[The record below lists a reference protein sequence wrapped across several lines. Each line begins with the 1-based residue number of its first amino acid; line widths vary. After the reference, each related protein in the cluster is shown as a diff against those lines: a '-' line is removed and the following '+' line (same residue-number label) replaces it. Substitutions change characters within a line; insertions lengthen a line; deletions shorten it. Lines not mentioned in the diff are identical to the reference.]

1 MWTESYIIVVISKHI
16 EENKGFLHNYTKLHL
31 VHIAAFSVFRESNKT
46 VLVLFN
52 TLWLNKTSVVPSFRV
67 HTVHRAP
74 LLWRSQ
80 RQNSVTQYKPR
91 NTSSQ
96 KRHDCWLV
104 ALDCEQSKQK
114 KKIARTIHKNVW
126 WGLDQSK
133 SGMGKKVPNTRWLQF
148 KEFIVNHV
156 TFRAPSSSSDVRNC
170 RERRHI

>member
-1 MWTESYIIVVISKHI
+1 MCSRGWRVWTESYIIVVISKHI

-31 VHIAAFSVFRESNKT
+31 VHIAAFSVFGESNKT
-46 VLVLFN
+46 DLVLFN

-80 RQNSVTQYKPR
+80 RQHSVTQYKPR

-114 KKIARTIHKNVW
+114 KWHAQSTKMYGGGWTKVSQVW
-126 WGLDQSK
+126 
-133 SGMGKKVPNTRWLQF
+133 KKGPQHQV
-148 KEFIVNHV
+148 
-156 TFRAPSSSSDVRNC
+156 AP
-170 RERRHI
+170 I